1 MFRSLRS
8 RGFRRLGKWPQR
20 IPPKTLEEARKFIV
34 RRVRSNP
41 DLVEV
46 VDHAFDLA
54 LSYFFFEWRPKQ
66 RMAEKKTPSLL
77 AICEN
82 CNYKWV
88 AGFSNTP
95 EAERQAL
102 LARMAV
108 CARCL
113 EGDRIRFFEISGIRP
128 SPSQDFERT
137 TLPVF
142 KHTKRELRSNS
153 PERPER
159 LSSRQLYN
167 QLDAG
172 HKVPK
177 SIRPKT

>member
-1 MFRSLRS
+1 MAPVHS
-8 RGFRRLGKWPQR
+8 
-20 IPPKTLEEARKFIV
+20 PKKLEEARKFIV

-54 LSYFFFEWRPKQ
+54 LSYFFTSGVPSSEWP
-66 RMAEKKTPSLL
+66 KKTPNLM

-113 EGDRIRFFEISGIRP
+113 EGDRIRFFEISGIRR
-128 SPSQDFERT
+128 SPSQEYERT

-159 LSSRQLYN
+159 LSSRQLNN

-172 HKVPK
+172 HKVSK
-177 SIRPKT
+177 SIRSKT